1 MASARPKFP
10 TSMGYPILPQ
20 LPPWLAFT
28 QGQIWHVKPSSGL
41 DTNTGKSPRNAFKT
55 LAAAL
60 AAATAN
66 QNDIVVFYGEGNAS
80 ASCTDYQSTSLA
92 WNKDLVHLVGI
103 NSGVSISPRARIAAI
118 STYANAA
125 PTMQVT
131 ANGCYF
137 ANLAIYMGV
146 ADTTPLGALSVSGS
160 RNRFDNCHVL
170 GIGADTNDIVGA
182 YSLLL
187 SGAEECEFHS
197 CQFGSDRT
205 THGAAANSV
214 LKFASTAKNII
225 FDKCLLRLVSTH
237 ATNHVFVRAA
247 AGSLDGSVA
256 FINGCQGINSQ
267 SRNVSGV
274 ELTYAMVVA
283 SDAGGDVY
291 ISPDSKFQ
299 AADVNSTDAGNVYSD
314 AATSGI
320 AVPLVK

>member
-1 MASARPKFP
+1 
-10 TSMGYPILPQ
+10 MGIPILPA

-66 QNDIVVFYGEGNAS
+66 HNDIVVFYGEGNTS
-80 ASCTDYQSTSLA
+80 ASCTDYQSTSLV
-92 WNKDLVHLVGI
+92 WNKDLVHLIGI

-137 ANLAIYMGV
+137 ANLSIYMGV
-146 ADTTPLGALSVSGS
+146 ADTTPLGALSVTGS
-160 RNRFDNCHVL
+160 RDRFDNCHVL
-170 GIGADTNDIVGA
+170 GIGAATNDIAGA

-187 SGAEECEFHS
+187 SGAEECEFHG
-197 CQFGSDRT
+197 CQFGSDRIA
-205 THGAAANSV
+205 HGAAGNSV
-214 LKFASTAKNII
+214 LKFASAAKNIV
-225 FDKCLLRLVSTH
+225 FDKCLFRLVSTH
-237 ATNHVFVRAA
+237 ATNHVFLRAPS
-247 AGSLDGSVA
+247 GSLDGSVV
-256 FINGCQGINSQ
+256 FRNGCLGVNSQ

-283 SDAGGDVY
+283 ADAGGDVF
-291 ISPDSKFQ
+291 ISPDSVFQ
-299 AADVNSTDAGNVYSD
+299 ATDCNSTDAGNVYSNVTT
-314 AATSGI
+314 AGI
-320 AVPLVK
+320 AVPLLK